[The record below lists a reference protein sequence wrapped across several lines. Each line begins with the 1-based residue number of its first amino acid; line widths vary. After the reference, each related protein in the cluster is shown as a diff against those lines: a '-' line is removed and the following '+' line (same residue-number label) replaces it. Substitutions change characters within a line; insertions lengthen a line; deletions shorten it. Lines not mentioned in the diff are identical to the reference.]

1 MPPGSNFPY
10 SSHQSYG
17 GQAWPHQTEN
27 NIPRKEEKKFR
38 YYKLEQQVTIE
49 DLYWFST
56 FHNSSHH
63 NKLVN
68 KIRDYKEQQ
77 MTKSAS
83 AAQHYS
89 HTNNRPTYNKTPLA
103 MSYDSSQRQI
113 PGPRINQNSRAFMP
127 NLM

>member
-49 DLYWFST
+49 DLY
-56 FHNSSHH
+56 
-63 NKLVN
+63 
-68 KIRDYKEQQ
+68 
-77 MTKSAS
+77 
-83 AAQHYS
+83 
-89 HTNNRPTYNKTPLA
+89 
-103 MSYDSSQRQI
+103 
-113 PGPRINQNSRAFMP
+113 
-127 NLM
+127 